1 MKISKRAQNITP
13 SATMRISAL
22 AKEMNRRG
30 EHVVSLSMGEPDFP
44 TPEKV
49 KLAGIKAI
57 ENNKTKYTVNTG
69 VPELREAISAKLKKD
84 NNLDFSSDEIIV
96 SNGAKHSLYN
106 ALLAIIDEGDEVL
119 IPAPYWVSYP
129 HMVNLAQG
137 KPIIVGSREENGF
150 KISVEDLEEKV
161 TEKTTAIIF
170 CNPSNPTGA
179 AYLKEEIERLAKFFV
194 EKNIIVIA
202 DEIYEKLVFGGFKFT
217 SIASLNEE
225 IKSKTIV
232 INGVSK
238 AYSMTGWRIGY
249 AAGPKEVIS
258 AMSRIQSHST
268 SNASSISQFAA
279 LEALTGPQDE
289 VETMR
294 VEFEKRRNYLQKELN
309 GIEGI
314 NCNLPEGAFYLFP
327 NVSAYFN
334 DEIKGSTEFATYL
347 LQEGKVATVPGEAF
361 GMEGFIRISYAA
373 AMEELEEAVKRI
385 KSALNDLRNNR

>member
-30 EHVVSLSMGEPDFP
+30 ERVVSLSMGEPDFP
-44 TPEKV
+44 TPENV
-49 KLAGIKAI
+49 KSAGIKAI
-57 ENNKTKYTVNTG
+57 ENNKTKYTVNAG
-69 VPELREAISAKLKKD
+69 IPELREAISAKLKRD
-84 NNLDFSSDEIIV
+84 NNLDFSPDEIIV

-106 ALLAIIDEGDEVL
+106 ALLSIIDDGDEVL

-137 KPIIVGSREENGF
+137 KPVIIGSREENGF
-150 KISVEDLEEKV
+150 KISVEDLRKTV

-179 AYLKEEIERLAKFFV
+179 AYSKEEIEKLAEFFV
-194 EKNIIVIA
+194 ENDIIVIA
-202 DEIYEKLVFGGFKFT
+202 DEIYEKLVFGGFEFI

-225 IKSKTIV
+225 IKSRTIA

-268 SNASSISQFAA
+268 SNASSVSQFAA
-279 LEALTGPQDE
+279 LEALTGPQDD
-289 VETMR
+289 VEKMR
-294 VEFEKRRNYLQKELN
+294 VEFEKRRNYLQNELN
-309 GIEGI
+309 GINGI

-334 DEIKGSTEFATYL
+334 DDIKDSTEFATYL
-347 LQEGKVATVPGEAF
+347 LEKGKVATVPGAAF

-373 AMEELEEAVKRI
+373 SMEELEEAVKRI
-385 KSALNDLRNNR
+385 RETLADLRNN

>member
-179 AYLKEEIERLAKFFV
+179 AYSKEEIERLAKFFV

-202 DEIYEKLVFGGFKFT
+202 DEIYEKLVFGGFEFT

-268 SNASSISQFAA
+268 SNASSISQYAA
-279 LEALTGPQDE
+279 LEALTGPQDK
-289 VETMR
+289 VEIMR